1 MKYSNNVLFYGFWLT
16 FILYCIEKMMGRI
29 HKNCTNVDCAGSK
42 YRIDILGL
50 IWNHWDIFTV
60 YILWTRAYSVVSQKA
75 EESFFYNYFIT
86 PTKHVNKYSTN
97 LKYVYKQVKKMNSN
111 HWKYS
116 YHNSL

>member
-42 YRIDILGL
+42 YRIDILGF

-75 EESFFYNYFIT
+75 EESFFLQLFNNTDKTCKQIFY
-86 PTKHVNKYSTN
+86 K
-97 LKYVYKQVKKMNSN
+97 LKVCIQTG
-111 HWKYS
+111 
-116 YHNSL
+116 